1 MAAGSGFGHFALAV
15 PDVYQTVDSIKK
27 AGLITRLPTSET
39 SQTFVH
45 SQQIRR
51 VALLPHHQGRYLVQG
66 VW

>member
-27 AGLITRLPTSET
+27 AGTTSRLPTPET
-39 SQTFVH
+39 SQTHVH

-51 VALLPHHQGRYLVQG
+51 VALLPQHQDWYMVQE